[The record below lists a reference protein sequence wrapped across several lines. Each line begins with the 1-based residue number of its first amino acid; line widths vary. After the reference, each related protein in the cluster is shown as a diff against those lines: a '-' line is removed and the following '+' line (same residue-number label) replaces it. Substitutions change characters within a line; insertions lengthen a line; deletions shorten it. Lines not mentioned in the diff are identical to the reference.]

1 MCIWDAIFPVL
12 EKLIFGFLIAMKKKT
27 KKEIFFEESLKLIHK
42 KGFKGTTLRDIAQ
55 KLNFE
60 VANVYNYIDSKD
72 SLLDTYISDITKEF
86 HDGIDNVVNSSYSPE
101 VKLRLVV
108 SKHVQLAVNRP
119 YELALL
125 ENDWRHLKEPALS
138 KFIEER
144 TAYMNKLVH
153 IIKDGVEIGQF
164 RAIDIEIIAFT
175 ILSSIRWLYRKIVD
189 DESKINPVELEKE
202 VVDFIFMGIR
212 KV

>member
-1 MCIWDAIFPVL
+1 
-12 EKLIFGFLIAMKKKT
+12 MKKKT